1 MIPKGFLFISL
12 PIIRKRYDRAEK
24 EFVESKLHLFSSME
38 RKELLTDHLCTIIEQ
53 VDKLTKNCFFLII
66 EFLQNEIRK
75 AKKLNALMEELEL
88 DTQ

>member
-1 MIPKGFLFISL
+1 LIPKGLLFISL

-24 EFVESKLHLFSSME
+24 EFVESKLQLFSSME
-38 RKELLTDHLCTIIEQ
+38 RKELLTDHLCTIIE
-53 VDKLTKNCFFLII
+53 
-66 EFLQNEIRK
+66 QNEIRK